1 MPFLSRSN
9 VKFVVVFLAT
19 DILAGVRQ
27 HLSVVLIC
35 MFLAAGE
42 VEESLTFLL
51 AIWTSPLQTAHLLI
65 GLCCLICVG

>member
-9 VKFVVVFLAT
+9 VELVVVFLVT

-27 HLSVVLIC
+27 HLGVVLIC
-35 MFLAAGE
+35 IFLAVGM
-42 VEESLTFLL
+42 VEESLTCLL
-51 AIWTSPLQTAHLLI
+51 AIWTSPLQTAPVSI